1 MGNGENSTEVSATD
15 DKMVMTTNEVANVL
29 GESYKTVAKELNRLA
44 TNEEITVT
52 EKSVNNRVL
61 KGYLLS
67 VSDLQAVKERFIQR
81 NKRMEKHLEIRENA
95 RNIQM
100 LENPLK
106 ATKNAESEN
115 DITESPNVKFY
126 EVVQKNAE
134 LTKELD
140 KLKVDMQNK
149 INENVRLD
157 ADLSMARSELK
168 YITDKSSSMESAY
181 AEQKLE
187 VERLNK
193 VVRNRNTALIL
204 LGAVL
209 LIILTVACTLTFLR

>member
-1 MGNGENSTEVSATD
+1 MENAEKTSDTSVAD
-15 DKMVMTTNEVANVL
+15 DKMIMTANEVANVL
-29 GESYKTVAKELNRLA
+29 GESYKTVAKRLNILA
-44 TNEEITVT
+44 SQGEITVT
-52 EKSVNNRVL
+52 EKAVNNRVL
-61 KGYLLS
+61 KGYMLS
-67 VSDLQAVKERFIQR
+67 VSDLQVIKNKFIK
-81 NKRMEKHLEIRENA
+81 NKHLETKENA

-106 ATKNAESEN
+106 ATKSNNSEN

-126 EVVQKNAE
+126 EVVRENAE

-140 KLKVDMQNK
+140 KLKADMQNK

-204 LGAVL
+204 LGAIL
-209 LIILTVACTLTFLR
+209 LIITTVACTILYIR

>member
-1 MGNGENSTEVSATD
+1 MENAEKTSDTSVAD
-15 DKMVMTTNEVANVL
+15 DKMIMTANEVANVL
-29 GESYKTVAKELNRLA
+29 GESQKTVAKRLNTLA
-44 TNEEITVT
+44 SQGEITVT
-52 EKSVNNRVL
+52 EKAVNNRVL
-61 KGYLLS
+61 KGYMLS
-67 VSDLQAVKERFIQR
+67 VSDLQVIKNKFIK
-81 NKRMEKHLEIRENA
+81 NKHLETKENA

-106 ATKNAESEN
+106 ATKSNNSEN

-126 EVVQKNAE
+126 EVVRENAE

-140 KLKVDMQNK
+140 KLKADMQNK

-204 LGAVL
+204 LGAIL
-209 LIILTVACTLTFLR
+209 LIITTVACTILYIR

>member
-1 MGNGENSTEVSATD
+1 MENAEKVNDTSITD
-15 DKMVMTTNEVANVL
+15 NKMIMTANEVANVL
-29 GESYKTVAKELNRLA
+29 GESYKTVAKRLNTLA
-44 TNEEITVT
+44 SQGEITVT

-61 KGYLLS
+61 KGYVLS
-67 VSDLQAVKERFIQR
+67 VADLQVIKDKFIK
-81 NKRMEKHLEIRENA
+81 NKHLEIKENA

-106 ATKNAESEN
+106 TTKNNDLEN
-115 DITESPNVKFY
+115 EMTESPNVKFY

-140 KLKVDMQNK
+140 KLKADMQSK

-181 AEQKLE
+181 AEQNLE

-193 VVRNRNTALIL
+193 VVRNRNTALIF

-209 LIILTVACTLTFLR
+209 LIIITVAVTLSLFVH